1 MEGTGSGHDAIVAYG
16 FVAVQLG
23 LIAAVV
29 LLPAGDAWTVPPW
42 VGTATRGLQLIG
54 WAVLIAGMVNLGRS
68 LTALPT
74 PAARSELRTGGLYR
88 VVRHPIYSGLMALT
102 LGSAIRSGS
111 LVVAAAALALAGWL
125 TIKARWEERRLVDRH
140 PGYAAYA
147 ARTPRFVPFW
157 PSLGKGQR
165 EP

>member
-1 MEGTGSGHDAIVAYG
+1 MEATGSRHDAVVAYG

-29 LLPAGDAWTVPPW
+29 LLPPGDTWTVPPW
-42 VGTATRGLQLIG
+42 AETAARGLQLVG

-74 PAARSELRTGGLYR
+74 PSARSELRTGGLYR
-88 VVRHPIYSGLMALT
+88 VVRPPIYTGLMALT
-102 LGSAIRSGS
+102 LGSAVRSGS
-111 LVVAAAALALAGWL
+111 LAIAAAALALAGWL
-125 TIKARWEERRLVDRH
+125 TIKARWEERRLSGRY

-157 PSLGKGQR
+157 PSLRKGQR